1 MVVVINKS
9 IEGEPA
15 EKHVHVL
22 GICSSCDYENYI
34 VLIALTSGEAK
45 CCEKCNHVLNRED
58 MVEVQ

>member
-22 GICSSCDYENYI
+22 GICSLCDHENY
-34 VLIALTSGEAK
+34 IALTSGEAK